1 MGFLDVGDDIFNCEL
16 IMVKSARG
24 DYGSAFLWGESYLAV
39 DFRWHTAKVARSKEF
54 TGGRGMSIRFF
65 SWRRYLLIIFCL

>member
-39 DFRWHTAKVARSKEF
+39 DFRWHTAEVARRKKF
-54 TGGRGMSIRFF
+54 TGGRGMSISF
-65 SWRRYLLIIFCL
+65 LVGVVIC